1 MKIQHLIGMSFLLV
15 SFGALADIVVV
26 VHPDSGV
33 DSLTQDEVQ
42 RIFLGKT
49 KSFPNGQQ
57 AIPINQ
63 DDGRPIR
70 ESFNEKVC
78 NKDSGQ
84 YRAYWSQLIFTG
96 KGTPPKDGGDDAA
109 VKALVAKNPNIV
121 SYIDASQV
129 DGSVKVVYT
138 TK

>member
-1 MKIQHLIGMSFLLV
+1 MKIQSLIGMSFLLA
-15 SFGALADIVVV
+15 SMGALADIAVV
-26 VHPDSGV
+26 VHPDSGI
-33 DSLTQDEVQ
+33 DSLTQDQVQ

-49 KSFPNGQQ
+49 KTFPNGQQ
-57 AIPINQ
+57 AVPINQ
-63 DDGRPIR
+63 DEGRAIR
-70 ESFNEKVC
+70 DDFNEKVC
-78 NKDSGQ
+78 SKDSGQ

-109 VKALVAKNPNIV
+109 VKALVAKNPSIV

-138 TK
+138 AK